1 MLSFRRCRFPLTVFT
16 LFCCIINKGNGLL
29 ITKIIVPSQIQ
40 YGSKVVLRCLYDLD
54 GYSLYSVKWY
64 KGSHEFF
71 RFVPS
76 EVFKFRVFPW
86 SNFTIDYDPEEKGK
100 VHLMN
105 VTQDAEGQYKC
116 EVSTEGPKFDTDF
129 KEANM
134 SVYDISSDGPVLS
147 ANGRYEFDV
156 NQVLNFTCSFKKSR
170 PKPKLTWR
178 IDGQEVMTHERRYVM
193 DSPEGLDWWSVDSD
207 LSVLVN
213 ATYVQRKVLS
223 VSCTASVGSVY
234 EKTTT
239 LKYTARTPALAL
251 PPPPQ
256 PPHTF
261 SVDVVSASMA
271 SSHHDGKDA
280 YSAGQ
285 RRRRRSEELLAVV
298 LVELWLIVALSALLS

>member
-1 MLSFRRCRFPLTVFT
+1 
-16 LFCCIINKGNGLL
+16 
-29 ITKIIVPSQIQ
+29 
-40 YGSKVVLRCLYDLD
+40 
-54 GYSLYSVKWY
+54 
-64 KGSHEFF
+64 
-71 RFVPS
+71 
-76 EVFKFRVFPW
+76 
-86 SNFTIDYDPEEKGK
+86 
-100 VHLMN
+100 
-105 VTQDAEGQYKC
+105 
-116 EVSTEGPKFDTDF
+116 
-129 KEANM
+129 
-134 SVYDISSDGPVLS
+134 
-147 ANGRYEFDV
+147 
-156 NQVLNFTCSFKKSR
+156 
-170 PKPKLTWR
+170 
-178 IDGQEVMTHERRYVM
+178 MTHERRYVM

-280 YSAGQ
+280 YSAGEFFTFFSLFLVQ
-285 RRRRRSEELLAVV
+285 V
-298 LVELWLIVALSALLS
+298 LVIIVDNRIYNNKS